1 MTAARITRTS
11 AEGSA
16 SDEAPSDRGEPKG
29 RRGGHSNGSASDE
42 VPSDLGEPKGRRGGH
57 Q

>member
-1 MTAARITRTS
+1 MTLVAC

-16 SDEAPSDRGEPKG
+16 SDEASSDRGEPKG
-29 RRGGHSNGSASDE
+29 RRGGH
-42 VPSDLGEPKGRRGGH
+42 

>member
-1 MTAARITRTS
+1 MTLSQSLLEHTDGITVAAR

-16 SDEAPSDRGEPKG
+16 SDEAPTDRGEPKG
-29 RRGGHSNGSASDE
+29 RRGGH
-42 VPSDLGEPKGRRGGH
+42 